1 MTDTAATDAF
11 VTGESAH
18 PSDHQSSA
26 TPFHDASRAVGERTL
41 DLLGRM
47 SVEEKAA
54 QLASPLGAIVDTS
67 APPPTDWGKR
77 DCCDLVAEGAALD
90 PIPAAGPASP
100 ETFRPAGDL
109 ADAVQPTHPTHP
121 TTRSTRGGAARH
133 SLPPLAHPGRS
144 N

>member
-18 PSDHQSSA
+18 PSDHESSA

-54 QLASPLGAIVDTS
+54 QLASPFVAIVDAS
-67 APPPTDWGKR
+67 VPPPTDWGKR

-100 ETFRPAGDL
+100 ETLRPAGDL
-109 ADAVQPTHPTHP
+109 ADALQPTHP

>member
-26 TPFHDASRAVGERTL
+26 TPFHDASRAVGERML

-54 QLASPLGAIVDTS
+54 QLASPFGAIVDTS
-67 APPPTDWGKR
+67 VPPPTDWGKR

-109 ADAVQPTHPTHP
+109 ADALQPTHP

-133 SLPPLAHPGRS
+133 SLPPLAHPARS